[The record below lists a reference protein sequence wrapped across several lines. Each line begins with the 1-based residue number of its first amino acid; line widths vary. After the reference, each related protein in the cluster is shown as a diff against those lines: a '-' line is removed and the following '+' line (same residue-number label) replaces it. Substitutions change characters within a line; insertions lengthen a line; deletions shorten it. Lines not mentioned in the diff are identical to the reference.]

1 MGSDPCQTPWGFM
14 RTPAAIALFL
24 LSPPLCWA
32 QADAPVAQPEV
43 KAGDR
48 WAYRRMDANGYK
60 PGETYEVRVTF
71 AERNA
76 IHVVITEIDGRESDA
91 TFTSEWNDVASPSG
105 RINQRGRGE
114 LQFPLRT
121 GATYRLAWEVEN
133 PRINMLSGYH
143 QRTVK
148 VVGWEEVVVPAGK
161 FRALKVMSEGT
172 HRPFGSNYTGPMSDV
187 FWYVPEVKR
196 WVKHVHE
203 SSRPRGN
210 VTRRPNA
217 YLEKSGEE
225 LIDFKVQ

>member
-1 MGSDPCQTPWGFM
+1 LNSRSDDLVKRLAATVVLLLFHPAVGAVQT
-14 RTPAAIALFL
+14 
-24 LSPPLCWA
+24 
-32 QADAPVAQPEV
+32 DAPVAEPEV
-43 KAGDR
+43 RKGDR
-48 WAYRRMDANGYK
+48 WTYRRMDSGSDK
-60 PGETYEVRVTF
+60 PGETYQMRVTF

-76 IHVVITEIDGRESDA
+76 IHVVITEIDGSESDA

-121 GATYRLAWEVEN
+121 DATYRLEWQVEN

-148 VVGWEEVVVPAGK
+148 VMGWEEVVVPAGK
-161 FRALKVMSEGT
+161 FRALKVVSEGT
-172 HRPFGSNYTGPMSDV
+172 HRPFGSNYTGPVSDV
-187 FWYVPEVKR
+187 FWYVPQVKR

-203 SSRPRGN
+203 GSRPRGN
-210 VTRRPNA
+210 VPRRPNS